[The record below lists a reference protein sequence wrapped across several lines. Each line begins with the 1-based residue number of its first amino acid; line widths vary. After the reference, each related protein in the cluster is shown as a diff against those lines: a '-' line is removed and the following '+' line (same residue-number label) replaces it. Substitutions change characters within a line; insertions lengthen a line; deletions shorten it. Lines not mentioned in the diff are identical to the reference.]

1 MLETRE
7 GDIQPQDLVGSLEDE
22 EDAAVSE
29 VSLVGVV
36 LHVAQT
42 SQDLEGFAH
51 TRPASLWAEDLS
63 NEYSHSWE
71 TEGHLHHTLMHRES
85 PSGAQVIR
93 HVVQ

>member
-7 GDIQPQDLVGSLEDE
+7 GDIQSQDLIGSLEDE

-42 SQDLEGFAH
+42 SQDLEGLAH
-51 TRPASLWAEDLS
+51 TRPASL
-63 NEYSHSWE
+63 
-71 TEGHLHHTLMHRES
+71 
-85 PSGAQVIR
+85 
-93 HVVQ
+93 